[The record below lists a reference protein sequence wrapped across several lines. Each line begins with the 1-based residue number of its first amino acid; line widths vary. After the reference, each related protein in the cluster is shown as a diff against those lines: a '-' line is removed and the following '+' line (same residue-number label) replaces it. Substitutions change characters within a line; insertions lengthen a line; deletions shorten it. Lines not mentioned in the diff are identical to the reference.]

1 MKQMVI
7 TFKNAMRVAKIS
19 MYGFFRMP
27 IDIDRDVWHTWLSSL
42 PAHTGS
48 PERTRRNSPKERC
61 VLRERGCF
69 RWGRLE
75 SLRLFLKGLAEGTYK
90 TKHAEAY

>member
-1 MKQMVI
+1 MAHMVVQPSG
-7 TFKNAMRVAKIS
+7 THGEPRADTSEQSQREVC
-19 MYGFFRMP
+19 
-27 IDIDRDVWHTWLSSL
+27 
-42 PAHTGS
+42 
-48 PERTRRNSPKERC
+48 PE
-61 VLRERGCF
+61 RERGCF